1 MLCPVLLSKKIR
13 DEPLLGR
20 HQHNRAC
27 HFRHITWPSSD
38 VQTVFSL
45 GSSAVNLLPAP
56 SSESRGGDRPHG
68 NALNTAGAHIPC
80 SRAHM
85 LPTQGPIDARH
96 LKSLPS
102 QLTQRAVTT
111 QRTRRQNKYLRGR
124 HQSGPGRRERQE
136 LTAGLSLYSRSNPP
150 LKKKKSFGAQ
160 CCKWLVKEMKHTA

>member
-1 MLCPVLLSKKIR
+1 MLCSVLLSKKIG

-102 QLTQRAVTT
+102 QLTQ
-111 QRTRRQNKYLRGR
+111 
-124 HQSGPGRRERQE
+124 
-136 LTAGLSLYSRSNPP
+136 GLSQPRGQEGKINTCEAGTRVVLGEEKDKNSLQVYPFTQDQIPP
-150 LKKKKSFGAQ
+150 KKKKSFGAQ